1 MRKQVFLKKLGNRSS
16 KMNDPLQQ
24 KIDQL
29 KQELDVDLVS
39 LALSSVNEVTK
50 IRIISWNYVAGNT
63 NQNYE
68 RIRLQ
73 VGKGIGGIVWRTGR
87 GYQATNLQDRPELL
101 VELPITRMEKL
112 ETVVAYPVLKSG
124 QVKGV
129 LLIGYRTVKNV
140 SDALLQTIKIKANEL
155 NTYL

>member
-1 MRKQVFLKKLGNRSS
+1 
-16 KMNDPLQQ
+16 MNDPLQQ
-24 KIDQL
+24 KIEQL
-29 KQELDVDLVS
+29 KQELEVDFVS

-50 IRIISWNYVAGNT
+50 IREIRWNYVAGNT

-87 GYQATNLQDRPELL
+87 GYQATNLQDMPEKL

-124 QVKGV
+124 QVYGV
-129 LLIGYRTVKNV
+129 LLAGYRTVRNV
-140 SDALLQTIKIKANEL
+140 PDTLLQTIKIKANEL
-155 NTYL
+155 NAYL

>member
-1 MRKQVFLKKLGNRSS
+1 
-16 KMNDPLQQ
+16 MNDPLQQ